1 MRNEKERLAA
11 LENFNFED
19 LVSLVRVLRGPEG
32 CPWDQAQGHH
42 DLRNN
47 MVEEA
52 YEVCEGID
60 RDNNELLCE
69 ELGDVL
75 LQVVF
80 HAGIAEDEN
89 AFTTEDVIGGICRK
103 MIRRHPHVF
112 EEGQEQESWEELKRR
127 EKGERSQKET
137 LARISRA
144 FPSLTRAKKFLEKG
158 VSAPEAVPALRDKK
172 EAGEALFALVAACR
186 AKGIDPEEALNGYL
200 NDLL

>member
-11 LENFNFED
+11 LEEFRFED

-32 CPWDQAQGHH
+32 CPWDRVQGHR

-60 RDNNELLCE
+60 NKDDELLCE

-144 FPSLTRAKKFLEKG
+144 YPALTRAKKFLEKG
-158 VSAPEAVPALRDKK
+158 VSAPEAVPSLRDKK
-172 EAGEALFALVAACR
+172 EAGEALFALVASCR
-186 AKGIDPEEALNGYL
+186 EQGIDPEEALNGYL
-200 NDLL
+200 NNLL